1 MFSLA
6 VNSVFES
13 VKERLVTAFPT
24 KVKLI
29 ICSSSSQPHL
39 WPHKELVEVSVPFE
53 GDVFLP
59 LVLEIFIKRWKT
71 MDLISMMREL
81 QRSLGVRCISLG
93 SLFPLDFEEFII
105 KENLSCLVRFIM
117 HEEPTN

>member
-29 ICSSSSQPHL
+29 ICSSSSQPHS
-39 WPHKELVEVSVPFE
+39 WPHKELVEVSVPFD

-81 QRSLGVRCISLG
+81 ERSLAGKSIRLSSHFLR
-93 SLFPLDFEEFII
+93 DFEESII

-117 HEEPTN
+117 HKEPTN